1 MTSRPFFRGRL
12 VLLPTHVV
20 LACFFLPGC
29 LAQVYYPTREVRVS
43 DLPQLTAKSKR
54 ASDVLSTSVEII
66 VNDKKICCGKDS
78 ALEDSVQSADP
89 KSLKD
94 VASKLQGRHLLGEGR
109 PIMVT
114 AEYMPAATINASDLI
129 GRITQNHALL
139 MQWNSHLYVV
149 YGVIYQQT
157 VDQDGSVLNAIH
169 KLLLLDPRFSD
180 ARREVSFDRSTD
192 DWGKVESL
200 LALNAA
206 LP

>member
-1 MTSRPFFRGRL
+1 
-12 VLLPTHVV
+12 
-20 LACFFLPGC
+20 
-29 LAQVYYPTREVRVS
+29 
-43 DLPQLTAKSKR
+43 
-54 ASDVLSTSVEII
+54 
-66 VNDKKICCGKDS
+66 
-78 ALEDSVQSADP
+78 
-89 KSLKD
+89 
-94 VASKLQGRHLLGEGR
+94 
-109 PIMVT
+109 MVT